1 MRGVSTVYVISV
13 EDWLIVHLSKKSL
26 LKKVKGS
33 FTDININRNFIVVL
47 YHEKSHHIISWKF
60 ISSEKWSVKSLTFF
74 QISVEFKSSISFLA
88 ELFTVYQLMIIDLN
102 ICKSTYT
109 LPSI

>member
-47 YHEKSHHIISWKF
+47 YHEKSHHIIS
-60 ISSEKWSVKSLTFF
+60 
-74 QISVEFKSSISFLA
+74 
-88 ELFTVYQLMIIDLN
+88 
-102 ICKSTYT
+102 
-109 LPSI
+109 